1 MEMVIGTAV
10 QQAIW
15 KVQANQVEMKWT
27 RTHQL
32 LVCADD
38 INLLADIQ
46 ITQKN
51 KDTLVVSMDIG
62 LDIAEIIKYCSCLM
76 KRMQ

>member
-15 KVQANQVEMKWT
+15 KVQANQVELKWT
-27 RTHQL
+27 RTYQL

-38 INLLADIQ
+38 VNLLADTQ

-51 KDTLVVSMDIG
+51 TDIWVASMDIG
-62 LDIAEIIKYCSCLM
+62 LDTAENTKYCSCLM
-76 KRMQ
+76 KRML

>member
-15 KVQANQVEMKWT
+15 KVQANQVELKWT
-27 RTHQL
+27 RTYQL

-38 INLLADIQ
+38 VNLLADTQ

-51 KDTLVVSMDIG
+51 TDI
-62 LDIAEIIKYCSCLM
+62 
-76 KRMQ
+76 